1 MSTWLLPDKCFIFSA
16 QFSTMRFLSATHI
29 FSGKEL
35 LRNPAILVLDTRGQI
50 EDLLPAGSIEANRI
64 EQHEGMLSPGF
75 INTHCHL
82 ELSHLKDRIP
92 RHTGIVDFG
101 LAVMRHRQEVPEEQ
115 QLELMQQADREMA
128 SQGIVAVGDISNTAL
143 SASVKQGS
151 VLHYHSFVELI
162 ALNPGRA
169 QLVFDAGKQVLEAF
183 RQAGLAASLAPHA
196 PYSCS
201 RELIGLITAYDHSLR
216 LPTSL
221 HNQESQAENHFFLH
235 KTGDYLHLYE
245 HLGLP
250 IDYFKAS
257 GKSSLQTV
265 LEAFQKDT
273 NTLLVHNTFSGPEDI
288 SSAQQMLNA
297 LYWCLCPRA
306 NLYIENT
313 LPDVGLL
320 NAEHCTLTLGTDS
333 LASNSGLSILEEII
347 TLQEHFPQIPQEVFL
362 KAATWNGAEFL
373 GIEGNYGSLEKG
385 KAPGINLIDPEK
397 RVVKKLA

>member
-1 MSTWLLPDKCFIFSA
+1 
-16 QFSTMRFLSATHI
+16 MRFLSATRI
-29 FSGKEL
+29 FSGKEFL
-35 LRNPAILVLDTRGQI
+35 PNPTVLAVNSHGQI

-64 EQHEGMLSPGF
+64 EQYEGILLPGF

-82 ELSHLKDRIP
+82 ELSHLKDRIA

-101 LAVMRHRQEVPEEQ
+101 LSVIRHRNDVPEEQ

-143 SASVKQGS
+143 SAKIKQGS
-151 VLHYHSFVELI
+151 VLYYHSFVELI

-169 QLVFDAGKQVLEAF
+169 ELVFDAGKHVLEAF

-201 RELIGLITAYDHSLR
+201 KELIGLITAYDRHHK
-216 LPTSL
+216 LPTSI
-221 HNQESQAENHFFLH
+221 HNQESKAENDFFLH
-235 KTGDYLHLYE
+235 KTGDYLRLYE
-245 HLGLP
+245 SLGLP
-250 IDYFKAS
+250 IDYFTAS
-257 GKSSLQTV
+257 GKSSLKTV
-265 LEAFQKDT
+265 LEAFQKEVSI
-273 NTLLVHNTFSGPEDI
+273 LLVHNTFTDRDDVYA
-288 SSAQQMLNA
+288 AQKTGNRF
-297 LYWCLCPRA
+297 YWCLCPKA

-333 LASNSGLSILEEII
+333 LASNSGLSIPEEII
-347 TLQEHFPQIPQEVFL
+347 TLQQHFPQIPLEVFL

-373 GIEGNYGSLEKG
+373 GIQGNYGSLEKG
-385 KAPGINLIDPEK
+385 KTPGINVIDPAK
-397 RVVKKLA
+397 GFVKTLA